1 MLFETIVALLL
12 LGLCLLPLAAL
23 VDGLSASVR
32 RMEEGLSSDD
42 RSQEDMQRRWDW
54 GPRVVGAEWRPN
66 GALEVQAVGGAGQV
80 SAAVGLWM
88 DGWFRLE
95 VAVDSGGRAVFTAGD
110 FAHVAEGAEVIIRV
124 REERGAWGP
133 PWRNSVGTETEGAG
147 VGSTIT
153 EEVSTLVVHSP
164 MAGSWEMS
172 LQAGGGTSSEVD
184 GADRFLRL
192 LPTNGCLHT
201 KCLHESIYV
210 GLVCTHVKV
219 AVGATRLA
227 ERYMEIDAGHYSV
240 SCL

>member
-172 LQAGGGTSSEVD
+172 LQAGGVVRVTEVT
-184 GADRFLRL
+184 GPLGVEMPGGSVCANLSGREQR
-192 LPTNGCLHT
+192 TG
-201 KCLHESIYV
+201 EAWWVGEGRYV
-210 GLVCTHVKV
+210 HL
-219 AVGATRLA
+219 
-227 ERYMEIDAGHYSV
+227 YF
-240 SCL
+240 